1 MQSLSSCII
10 CQTSL
15 TTISSACGQRP
26 IAKPGAAMESNSST
40 CAICN
45 GDMCRGGGGGS
56 GFTADCSHQFHYRC
70 VSGSLASSRQA
81 CPLCSA
87 RCRDL
92 PSFRSSKSST
102 PSQPPPASR
111 APAQPFFR
119 PMEPRVFDDD
129 DPVLRAPRP
138 LGDRQ
143 YGAASATSSGSLAV
157 ALSTHCEY
165 SSLARDAPH
174 ENFAVLVHARAP
186 GTSGAATGGA
196 PPRARAPID
205 LVTVLDVSGSMV
217 GSKLAL
223 LKQAMGFVVD
233 SLGPADRL
241 CVVSFSSGANRLMRL
256 ARMSESDG
264 GKDLAKRAVQSL
276 AAGGGTN
283 IGAALRKA
291 AKVLDD
297 RLHRNAVASVILL
310 SDGQDTYTVP
320 RRGRDANY
328 DALVPPSFMYTG
340 AGNRSAPV
348 HTFGFGTDH
357 DAAAMHT
364 IAEAT
369 GGTFS
374 FIENEADI
382 QDAFAQCIGGLLSV
396 AVQELRVDIACPQ
409 SGVRVR
415 SVNSGCYRSHINVDG
430 RSASIDVGELYADEE
445 RRFLLLMDVPRARS
459 TTDVT
464 HLMQV
469 SCAYR
474 DMVTGRPTN
483 VDGEDAL
490 VLRPSWAVSLERCA
504 EVERERVR
512 LAATDGIA
520 AARAAAERGAHEE
533 AAEILQSGQRAVA
546 RSAAARAGDSMCVE
560 LSRDLQE
567 MSTRVA
573 DRRRY
578 ELSGRAYMLAGLS
591 SHAQQRAT
599 SRQMSGDSGT
609 TRRRAE
615 ADLGTTV
622 ISTTGATASYSYV
635 TPAMMDML
643 DRSRRSREMTAL
655 SQQRSKERRRSA
667 HY

>member
-1 MQSLSSCII
+1 MATCAVALAAAAASRPTAPTNFTSAASLR
-10 CQTSL
+10 
-15 TTISSACGQRP
+15 AAA
-26 IAKPGAAMESNSST
+26 AKPARSAARDAAS
-40 CAICN
+40 
-45 GDMCRGGGGGS
+45 CRPS
-56 GFTADCSHQFHYRC
+56 APPRNTP
-70 VSGSLASSRQA
+70 
-81 CPLCSA
+81 PL
-87 RCRDL
+87 
-92 PSFRSSKSST
+92 
-102 PSQPPPASR
+102 PASLV
-111 APAQPFFR
+111 PAQPFFR

-129 DPVLRAPRP
+129 DPVVRAPRP
-138 LGDRQ
+138 LGDRLH
-143 YGAASATSSGSLAV
+143 GAGSTSSGSIAV

-165 SSLARDAPH
+165 SSLPRDATH

-186 GTSGAATGGA
+186 GSGGAAISDA
-196 PPRARAPID
+196 PPRARAPLD

-223 LKQAMGFVVD
+223 LKQAMGFVVE
-233 SLGPADRL
+233 SLSPADRL

-256 ARMSESDG
+256 ARMSEPDG
-264 GKDLAKRAVQSL
+264 GKVLAKCAVESL

-320 RRGRDANY
+320 RRGRDADY
-328 DALVPPSFMYTG
+328 DALVPPSFAYTG
-340 AGNRSAPV
+340 AGDRSVPV

-396 AVQELRVDIACPQ
+396 AVQELRVDVACANT
-409 SGVRVR
+409 GVRVR
-415 SVNSGCYRSHINVDG
+415 SVSSGCYRSRIDVDG

-445 RRFLLLMDVPRARS
+445 RRFLLLMDVPRARVTS
-459 TTDVT
+459 DVT

-474 DMVTGRPTN
+474 DMATGLATN
-483 VDGEDAL
+483 VGGEDAV
-490 VLRPSWAVSLERCA
+490 VLRPSQAASLERSA

-512 LAATDGIA
+512 LEATDGIA
-520 AARAAAERGAHEE
+520 AARAAAERAAYDE
-533 AAEILQSGQRAVA
+533 AVEILRKGQRAVA
-546 RSAAARAGDSMCVE
+546 RSAAARAGDSICVE

-567 MSTRVA
+567 MRARVA

-578 ELSGRAYMLAGLS
+578 ELSGRAYVLAGLS

-599 SRQMSGDSGT
+599 SRQMSGDGET
-609 TRRRAE
+609 ARRRAE
-615 ADLGTTV
+615 AGRGTTPM
-622 ISTTGATASYSYV
+622 SMASLSYV
-635 TPAMMDML
+635 TPAMMEML
-643 DRSRRSREMTAL
+643 DRSRRSRELT
-655 SQQRSKERRRSA
+655 SKERRRSA
-667 HY
+667 NY